1 MFCANRVL
9 LAYRRAN
16 DDIYGNFA
24 TTFTTCAITSNK
36 DIVIGHVGNSR
47 LYLVREESFAQM
59 TKDHTEAQNLA
70 DQRKITKEEVRTHPE
85 RATLT
90 KALGVWEDI
99 EPDIF
104 SGKVNTGDILF
115 LCTDGVY
122 ELLEDAEMQAI
133 IWEAGDSE
141 KASEWLIEGANKRGG
156 VDNIATLLSYIG
168 F

>member
-1 MFCANRVL
+1 M
-9 LAYRRAN
+9 
-16 DDIYGNFA
+16 
-24 TTFTTCAITSNK
+24 
-36 DIVIGHVGNSR
+36 
-47 LYLVREESFAQM
+47 
-59 TKDHTEAQNLA
+59 

-122 ELLEDAEMQAI
+122 ELLADAEMQAI

-156 VDNIATLLSYIG
+156 VDNIAILLSYIG